1 MRVRR
6 IALIAVA
13 AAGAAGALVWWRR
26 RRDEPAPPPVQVGLA
41 DGGVRTFDAGDPVA
55 AELQALAADVRDALV
70 VKQ

>member
-6 IALIAVA
+6 IALVAAV

-26 RRDEPAPPPVQVGLA
+26 RGEPAPPPVQVGLA

-70 VKQ
+70 VKR